1 MKSRRLVVIETLPR
15 GWQMLER
22 NHTDRAVCYAM
33 VMRKI
38 ATVCLLLLVATA
50 ALADAVDTYLRMEM
64 ANQRIPGV
72 AVAVLRDGK
81 PISVRTLGVANVE
94 LNAPVTRDTVF
105 KIGSVSK
112 QFIATGIMLL
122 VRDGKVR
129 LDEPVNTYLDD
140 APAAWSGITLR
151 QLLTHT
157 SGLVRESPAF
167 DGLKVLSDADL
178 IRATYDVPLQSAP
191 GEKWS
196 YSNIGY
202 FMLAEVIHRVSGQ
215 PWPQYMSER
224 VFKPLGMTATR
235 TTDSLDIVPNRANGY
250 LFRDNVQRNVEPM
263 LALRPSGAFLSSLT
277 DLMKYEAALRD
288 NSLLSKAEQVQMQT
302 PMLLTDGSSTNYGL
316 GWNVEDFRGHRRV
329 RHGGSLPGFRADFSR
344 YDDDSL
350 AVIVLVNADGVRTDA
365 MSLEVA
371 NHYIRG
377 LSPDR
382 PIVKLPPT
390 TLAEYAGRYR
400 LDEQNSLTVG
410 VDGPGLSLQFSAGGP
425 QVRVLPENPTTF
437 FSAKDENYVF
447 AQEHGKVTQL
457 AIRNGGAETIAT
469 RIDPATEAAIEQRIA
484 RIESDL
490 LPAVLVKGESRRP
503 VRLADRMEELHVPAV
518 SIAVINDGKIEWA
531 RAYGVTRVGG
541 PAATPDTLFQAASI
555 SKPVSA
561 LAVVQ
566 LVQEGKLNLDADVN
580 DYLRSWRLPA
590 SDLTKTQ
597 KVTLRRLLS
606 HSAGMTVHGF
616 AGYAAGEKVP
626 TLVEVLNGTAPANSA
641 PIRVDIVPGTQF
653 RYSGGGYEVMQQL
666 VEDVTQQPFPQLMS
680 SRVLRPLGMSNSTFQ
695 QPLPASSMPN
705 VATPYDSDGKPI
717 AGGPHIYPEQAA
729 AGLWTTPSDLAH
741 YVIGVQ
747 KAAAGGAG
755 AILSQDS
762 ARTMLTKV
770 LDDQGVGPQL
780 GGTAPHQYFMHGG
793 ANEGYRCLMVGYVDG
808 DGAVIMTSG
817 DEGAKI
823 MSAALRSIASAY
835 DWPDFTPPGRVLSK
849 VDPTTFDRYVGAY
862 RFDDGGPNM
871 TVWRDGDHLY
881 SHVKEAPITELFPTS
896 EREYFQ
902 RARPARLEFDADGMI
917 LHEDKDTA
925 RPAKR
930 IAAAESKPLVEAAM
944 AAGHRLREQRPAAGG
959 ETMLRRV
966 VSGVA
971 SGKPD
976 YTAMTADQAKE
987 IRDSLADLRT
997 TLDALGALQSVRFQ
1011 KVLESGT
1018 DYYILDFEKG
1028 AADAA
1033 IELDRSGRVS
1043 VLWVARR

>member
-1 MKSRRLVVIETLPR
+1 MKSRRLVVIETLL
-15 GWQMLER
+15 GER
-22 NHTDRAVCYAM
+22 IAEGANHTDRAVCYATA
-33 VMRKI
+33 MRKI
-38 ATVCLLLLVATA
+38 AAVCLLLLIATA
-50 ALADAVDTYLRMEM
+50 AAADAIDTYLRAEM

-81 PISVRTLGVANVE
+81 PISVRTLGVANIE
-94 LNAPVTRDTVF
+94 LGTPVTRDTVF

-122 VRDGKVR
+122 VRDGNVR
-129 LDEPVNTYLDD
+129 LDEPVKTYLDD
-140 APAAWSGITLR
+140 VPAAWSGITLR
-151 QLLTHT
+151 HLLTHT

-167 DGLKVLSDADL
+167 DGLKAQSDADL
-178 IRATYDVPLQSAP
+178 IRAAYDVPLQSAP

-196 YSNIGY
+196 YSNLAY
-202 FMLAEVIHRVSGQ
+202 FTLAEVIRRVSGQ
-215 PWPQYMSER
+215 PWPQFMSER
-224 VFKPLGMTATR
+224 VFEPLGMTATR
-235 TTDSLDIVPNRANGY
+235 TTDALAIVPNRANGY
-250 LFRDNVQRNVEPM
+250 LFRDDVLHNVEPM

-288 NSLLSKAEQVQMQT
+288 DALLSKAEQAQMLT

-365 MSLEVA
+365 LSLEVA

-382 PIVKLPPT
+382 PIVKLPVA
-390 TLAEYAGRYR
+390 TLQEYAGRYQ
-400 LDEQNSLTVG
+400 LDVSNSITVG
-410 VDGPGLSLQFSAGGP
+410 VDGPGLSLQFSEGGP
-425 QVRVLPENPTTF
+425 QVRVLPENATTF

-447 AQEHGKVTQL
+447 TKENDKVTQL
-457 AIRNGGAETIAT
+457 AIRNGGSETLAT
-469 RIDPATEAAIEQRIA
+469 RIDPAQQAAIEQRIA

-490 LPAVLVKGESRRP
+490 LPNVLVKGEARQP
-503 VRLADRMEELHVPAV
+503 VKLADQMRDLHVPAV
-518 SIAVINDGKIEWA
+518 SIAVINDGRIEWA
-531 RAYGVTRVGG
+531 RAYGVTRIGG

-561 LAVVQ
+561 LAVMQ

-580 DYLRSWRLPA
+580 EYLRSWRVPA

-666 VEDVTQQPFPQLMS
+666 VEDVTQQPFAQLMS
-680 SRVLRPLGMSNSTFQ
+680 SRVLGPLGMSNGTFQ
-695 QPLPASSMPN
+695 QPLPASSLSN

-717 AGGPHIYPEQAA
+717 AGGPHVYPEQAA
-729 AGLWTTPSDLAH
+729 AGLWTTPSDLAR

-747 KAAAGGAG
+747 KAAAGGSG
-755 AILSQDS
+755 AILSPDS
-762 ARTMLTKV
+762 VRTMLTKV
-770 LDDQGVGPQL
+770 IAEQGVGPQL
-780 GGTAPHQYFMHGG
+780 GGTAPHLYFMHGG
-793 ANEGYRCLMVGYVDG
+793 ANEGYRCVMVGYVDG
-808 DGAVIMTSG
+808 DGAVVMTSG
-817 DEGAKI
+817 DEGGRI
-823 MSAALRSIASAY
+823 MSAVVRSIAAAY
-835 DWPDFTPPGRVLSK
+835 DWPDFAPPERVLTK
-849 VDPTTFDRYVGAY
+849 VDPGTFDRYVGAY
-862 RFDDGGPNM
+862 RFDDGGPTM
-871 TVWRDGDHLY
+871 TVWRDGEHLY
-881 SHVKEAPITELFPTS
+881 SHVREAPITELFATS
-896 EREYFQ
+896 EHEYFQ
-902 RARPARLEFDADGMI
+902 RARPARLEFLPDAMI
-917 LHEDKDTA
+917 LHESNDA
-925 RPAKR
+925 HRPAR
-930 IAAAESKPLVEAAM
+930 RMAAAESKPLVEAAV
-944 AAGHRLREQRPAAGG
+944 AAGRRLREQRPASAG
-959 ETMLRRV
+959 EAMVRRV
-966 VSGVA
+966 ISSVA

-987 IRDSLADLRT
+987 LRDSLAEMRT
-997 TLDALGALQSVRFQ
+997 TLDALGTLNAIRFQ
-1011 KVLESGT
+1011 KVLESGS
-1018 DYYILDFEKG
+1018 DYYIVDFDKG
-1028 AADAA
+1028 AADVA
-1033 IELDRSGRVS
+1033 IELAKDGRIS
-1043 VLWVARR
+1043 AFWMGRR

>member
-1 MKSRRLVVIETLPR
+1 
-15 GWQMLER
+15 
-22 NHTDRAVCYAM
+22 
-33 VMRKI
+33 
-38 ATVCLLLLVATA
+38 
-50 ALADAVDTYLRMEM
+50 M
-64 ANQRIPGV
+64 ANQRIPGI

-81 PISVRTLGVANVE
+81 PISVRTLGVANIE
-94 LNAPVTRDTVF
+94 LNTPVTRDTVF

-129 LDEPVNTYLDD
+129 LDEPVKTYLDD
-140 APAAWSGITLR
+140 VPAAWSGITLR
-151 QLLTHT
+151 HLLTHT
-157 SGLVRESPAF
+157 SWLLRESPAF
-167 DGLKVLSDADL
+167 DGLKVQSDADL
-178 IRATYDVPLQSAP
+178 IRAAYDVPLQSAP

-196 YSNIGY
+196 YSNIAY
-202 FMLAEVIHRVSGQ
+202 FTLAEVIHRVSGQ
-215 PWPQYMSER
+215 PWPQFMSER

-235 TTDSLDIVPNRANGY
+235 TTDALDIVPNRANGY
-250 LFRDNVQRNVEPM
+250 LFRDNVQHNVEPM

-288 NSLLSKAEQVQMQT
+288 DALLSKAEQAQMQT

-344 YDDDSL
+344 YDDDAL
-350 AVIVLVNADGVRTDA
+350 AVIVLVNADAIRTDA
-365 MSLEVA
+365 ISLEVA
-371 NHYIRG
+371 NHHIRG

-382 PIVKLPPT
+382 PVVKLPAA
-390 TLAEYAGRYR
+390 TLEQYAGRYR
-400 LDEQNSLTVG
+400 LDEKNSLDVG
-410 VDGPGLSLQFSAGGP
+410 VDGPGLSLQFSEGGP

-447 AQEHGKVTQL
+447 TSQNDKVTQL
-457 AIRNGGAETIAT
+457 AIRNGGSETIAT
-469 RIDPATEAAIEQRIA
+469 RIDPAAQAAMEQRIA

-490 LPAVLVKGESRRP
+490 LPAVLVKGESRQP
-503 VRLADRMEELHVPAV
+503 VKLADRMKELHVPAV
-518 SIAVINDGKIEWA
+518 SIAVIKGGQIEWA
-531 RAYGVTRVGG
+531 RAYGVTRIGG
-541 PAATPDTLFQAASI
+541 SPATADTLFQAASI

-561 LAVVQ
+561 LAVLQ

-590 SDLTKTQ
+590 SDLAKTQ

-626 TLVEVLNGTAPANSA
+626 TLIEVLNGAAPANSA

-666 VEDVTQQPFPQLMS
+666 VEDVTQQPFAQLMS
-680 SRVLRPLGMSNSTFQ
+680 SRVLRPLGMSTSTFQ
-695 QPLPASSMPN
+695 QPLPASSMSN

-717 AGGPHIYPEQAA
+717 AGGPHVYPEQAA

-747 KAAAGGAG
+747 KAAAGASG
-755 AILSQDS
+755 AILSPDS
-762 ARTMLTKV
+762 VRTMLTRV
-770 LDDQGVGPQL
+770 IADQGVGPQL
-780 GGTAPHQYFMHGG
+780 GGTAPHQYFTHGG

-817 DEGAKI
+817 DQGGEI
-823 MSAALRSIASAY
+823 MSAVMRSIAAAY
-835 DWPDFTPPGRVLSK
+835 EWPDFAPPERVLTK
-849 VDPTTFDRYVGAY
+849 IDPNTFDRYVGAY
-862 RFDDGGPNM
+862 KFDDGGPTM

-881 SHVKEAPITELFPTS
+881 SHVREAPITELFPTS

-902 RARPARLEFDADGMI
+902 RARPARLEFIPDEMI
-917 LHEDKDTA
+917 LHEDSDTN

-930 IAAAESKPLVEAAM
+930 VAAAESKPLVQAAT
-944 AAGHRLREQRPAAGG
+944 AAGRRLREQRPANGG
-959 ETMLRRV
+959 EAMLRRV
-966 VSGVA
+966 VSSVA

-976 YTAMTADQAKE
+976 YAAMTADQAKE
-987 IRDSLADLRT
+987 IRASLAELRA
-997 TLDALGALQSVRFQ
+997 TLDALGALKAVRFQ
-1011 KVLESGT
+1011 RVLESGI
-1018 DYYILDFEKG
+1018 DYYVLDFDKG
-1028 AADAA
+1028 AADVA
-1033 IELDRSGRVS
+1033 IELASDGRVS
-1043 VLWVARR
+1043 SLWMARR